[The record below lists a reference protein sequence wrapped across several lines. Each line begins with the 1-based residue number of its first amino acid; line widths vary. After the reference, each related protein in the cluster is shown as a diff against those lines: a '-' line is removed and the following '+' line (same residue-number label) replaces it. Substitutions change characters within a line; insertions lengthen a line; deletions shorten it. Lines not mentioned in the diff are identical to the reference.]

1 MTAPQ
6 HLLHMP
12 EEDIKLASRANLQR
26 WSDLLM
32 DFAVANLNNSAEGDN
47 VRKAAAQ
54 QKLMVAQLGKPEAKP
69 AASSNI
75 TPSHLVEIRH
85 AFDHE
90 KECDLSDAD
99 EVEAWIRKIL
109 QAKEDFVDH
118 LSDVQ
123 QPEAEA
129 LLARTARKYFSNE
142 VRQSFS
148 RQKLQI
154 TTVAQLV
161 EAMESMY
168 CSKLSIFQYLKRT
181 HDVKYDKRKG
191 LQTYVSELTQ
201 AQRQAF
207 RHIERLKLRSAKTDA
222 AVIDDSTAETT
233 ACVPV
238 KIETGTRAE
247 TSTCKCAVKAHEFS
261 DLTAA
266 CLAYLKIT
274 EIYPTVALKLCDSID
289 ECRTAQDVF
298 NKAKL
303 LIDRLPSN
311 LTSEDSTAF
320 GAKNGNW
327 NKKGSKDGQNEKKK
341 PSIEATLQSICDRL
355 SSLEGKKPAPKADD
369 DDSKKNKKQGWK
381 GKKTNARA
389 AETEEAP
396 DSLTPKSNHFRLS
409 DQE

>member
-1 MTAPQ
+1 M
-6 HLLHMP
+6 
-12 EEDIKLASRANLQR
+12 E
-26 WSDLLM
+26 
-32 DFAVANLNNSAEGDN
+32 FAVANLNNSAEGDN

-69 AASSNI
+69 ATSSNI

-85 AFDHE
+85 AFDNE

-99 EVEAWIRKIL
+99 EVEVWIRKIL

-118 LSDVQ
+118 LPVTQ

-129 LLARTARKYFSNE
+129 TLARTARKYFSNE

-154 TTVAQLV
+154 NTVTQLV

-168 CSKLSIFQYLKRT
+168 SSKLSIFQYLKRT

-191 LQTYVSELTQ
+191 LQTYVSELTE

-207 RHIERLKLRSAKTDA
+207 RHVERLKLRSAKTDA
-222 AVIDDSTAETT
+222 AVTDDSNAETT
-233 ACVPV
+233 AGASV
-238 KIETGTRAE
+238 KIETGTSSE

-274 EIYPTVALKLCDSID
+274 EIYPTVALKLCDQID
-289 ECRTAQDVF
+289 DCRTAQDVY

-311 LTSEDSTAF
+311 MTSEDSTAF
-320 GAKNGNW
+320 GAKSGNW

-341 PSIEATLQSICDRL
+341 PSLEATLQSILDRL
-355 SSLEGKKPAPKADD
+355 GNLEGKKPAPNTDE
-369 DDSKKNKKQGWK
+369 DDSKKTKKQGYK

-389 AETEEAP
+389 TETEEAP
-396 DSLTPKSNHFRLS
+396 ASLTPKSNHFRHS